1 MLSGLSHCL
10 RRLGRETMLIFLAA
24 TLPLLFHETR
34 AQEGTTNATCYE
46 EFDWVCF
53 SGSSRF
59 CRILL
64 THIHIYSVQ
73 MRNSLGQSP
82 CLVTAWLSV
91 IPTEVRYNLLVHSP
105 HPCLTFSF
113 LQGGFV
119 WGPLLP
125 GAYYIGPSTGSKVF
139 PCQCNTVLYSTYA
152 ACAYCQRHTD
162 NLGIA
167 KYVRAFQDASKFLT
181 QPSHGTSWTFFT
193 ESCPTTELLR

>member
-1 MLSGLSHCL
+1 MTNHCL

-91 IPTEVRYNLLVHSP
+91 PCNPDRGEIQPPRPFSAPVSNL
-105 HPCLTFSF
+105 SF
-113 LQGGFV
+113 LQGWFV
-119 WGPLLP
+119 RGPLLP
-125 GAYYIGPSTGSKVF
+125 GHFYGGPSTGSNVI
-139 PCQCNTVLYSTYA
+139 PCHCNTVLYSTYA

-167 KYVRAFQDASKFLT
+167 EYVRAFQDANKFLT
-181 QPSHGTSWTFFT
+181 QASHGTSWTFFT
-193 ESCPTTELLR
+193 ENCPTTELLR